1 MLPENAFELRDPDGT
16 YLVARPLSRGR
27 CLVLLS
33 NLYAEGDILHMGD
46 PVPWREAAADKGL
59 GTRISPH
66 DLHSP
71 GDDEESD
78 PSSVDDRQDD
88 EDVLRETHEVV
99 RARSRA
105 EAAQWTLRAQG
116 EESATAG
123 ADPAAIALRLMI
135 HYLVVH
141 EKPRTAT
148 RRVEVCRCDR
158 YAPGSDLTLA
168 SIHAIVYSAVRHRK
182 GPGLARI
189 QREIARAARALVK
202 KEEKEHR
209 SAVAA

>member
-16 YLVARPLSRGR
+16 YLVARPLGRGR

-33 NLYAEGDILHMGD
+33 NLYAEGDVLHMGD

-66 DLHSP
+66 DLHIP
-71 GDDEESD
+71 RDDEEAEPFD
-78 PSSVDDRQDD
+78 LDHRQDD

-99 RARSRA
+99 CSRSRA
-105 EAAQWTLRAQG
+105 EAARWTLRAQG
-116 EESATAG
+116 EESVTPE
-123 ADPAAIALRLMI
+123 ADPAALALRLMI

-141 EKPRTAT
+141 EKPRSAT

-158 YAPGSDLTLA
+158 YAPRADPTLA

-189 QREIARAARALVK
+189 QAAIARAARALKK
-202 KEEKEHR
+202 KEESQSR
-209 SAVAA
+209 PALAA